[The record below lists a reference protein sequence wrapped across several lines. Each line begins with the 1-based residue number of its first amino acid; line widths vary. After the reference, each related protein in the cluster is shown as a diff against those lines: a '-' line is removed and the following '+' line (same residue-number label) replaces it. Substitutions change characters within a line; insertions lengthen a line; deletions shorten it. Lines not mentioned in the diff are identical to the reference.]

1 MGFAVQ
7 EHLKPRRLKGFSDA
21 QIEQHWAY
29 YQGDVAHVST
39 LLDELARA
47 QMGSHTW
54 AELMRRAALAFNRM
68 VLHEYYFGNLQ
79 AGVRLS
85 PQSPLTEAVSKGWG
99 SLEAWQKEFAQTG
112 EMHGIGWAILY
123 HDPATDRLLNWWA
136 SDDDPTHPIRL
147 SPILVLDVFE
157 HAYMVDYG
165 AGGRSAYVAA
175 FLENVQWEILERR
188 LHDSKRGRIPRHGV
202 R

>member
-1 MGFAVQ
+1 
-7 EHLKPRRLKGFSDA
+7 
-21 QIEQHWAY
+21 
-29 YQGDVAHVST
+29 
-39 LLDELARA
+39 
-47 QMGSHTW
+47 
-54 AELMRRAALAFNRM
+54 MRHAALVFSRM
-68 VLHEYYFGNLQ
+68 VLHEYYFGSLQ

-85 PQSPLTEAVSKGWG
+85 PQSPVTEAVSKGWG

-165 AGGRSAYVAA
+165 AGGRRAYVAA
-175 FLENVQWEILERR
+175 FSRTCSGRSWNGGSTTAGGEGSLATGFAETAGMEGVPCRAWWARSQKAGRR
-188 LHDSKRGRIPRHGV
+188 ADFTTLTRASATPLSCRPGAPRM
-202 R
+202 